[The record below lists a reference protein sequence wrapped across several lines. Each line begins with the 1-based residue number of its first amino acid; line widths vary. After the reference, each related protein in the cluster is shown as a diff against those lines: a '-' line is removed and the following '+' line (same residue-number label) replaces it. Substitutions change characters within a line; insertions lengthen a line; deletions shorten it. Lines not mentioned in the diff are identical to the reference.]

1 MPPNHYNPEAKEM
14 IYMTKVKSAN
24 DFIAEGDFEGAKE
37 KFDKAN
43 SRWRG
48 HWFNTCVTI
57 AKQFGEWVTKYLIDP
72 VNMTITAIGQYVK
85 KRAPK
90 VNEEESHVY
99 LIEMYDED
107 GNHVYNKVGK
117 ANDLRQRLS
126 TLSRQLYRRS
136 GIQIARVEVIK
147 TWTLATNH
155 LAESFEQLLHSI
167 MCKKYENI
175 PNDRYTPISL
185 SAEEV
190 AEMDRIYAVFTSI
203 A

>member
-1 MPPNHYNPEAKEM
+1 MAAKG
-14 IYMTKVKSAN
+14 SA
-24 DFIAEGDFEGAKE
+24 DWFIANEDFEGAKA

-43 SRWRG
+43 ARWRG
-48 HWFNTCVTI
+48 HWFNTCATI
-57 AKQFGEWVTKYLIDP
+57 AKRCSEWATKYLIDP
-72 VNMTITAIGQYVK
+72 VCMTITAIGQYVK

-90 VNEEESHVY
+90 NNDAESHVY

-117 ANDLRQRLS
+117 ANNLKQRLG
-126 TLSRQLYRRS
+126 TLSKQFYARS
-136 GIQIARVEVIK
+136 GIQIASIRIIK
-147 TWTLATNH
+147 TWDLATNH

-175 PNDRYTPISL
+175 PNDRYTPVAL
-185 SAEEV
+185 SADEV
-190 AEMDRIYAVFTSI
+190 AEMDRVYGVFTSI